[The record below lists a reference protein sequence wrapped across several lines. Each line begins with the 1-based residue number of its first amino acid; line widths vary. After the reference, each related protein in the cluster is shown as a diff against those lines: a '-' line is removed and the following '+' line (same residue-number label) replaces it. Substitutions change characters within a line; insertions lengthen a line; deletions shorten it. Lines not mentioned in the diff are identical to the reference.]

1 MKQPTYITQN
11 RSKQYLNICF
21 FSSSNSTLST
31 MSNNVESHV
40 NNQAHPIIASGSSSS
55 IVTTGAIEKAR
66 DVTPGPSNQSNMA
79 NSSSTA
85 VSNTIKSASTVTSS
99 ISSR

>member
-11 RSKQYLNICF
+11 RSKQYLNISF
-21 FSSSNSTLST
+21 SSSSNSTLST
-31 MSNNVESHV
+31 ISNNVDSQV

-55 IVTTGAIEKAR
+55 IVTTGAIEKR
-66 DVTPGPSNQSNMA
+66 DVTPGPSNQSNIA
-79 NSSSTA
+79 NSNSTA